1 MKKNK
6 TFTLN
11 VETLHLLKKLET
23 ENSINLSAFTDKLL
37 NKEATKLLTITPKGE
52 TQNDRI

>member
-11 VETLHLLKKLET
+11 VETIRLLKELE
-23 ENSINLSAFTDKLL
+23 EEKSINLSAFTDKLL
-37 NKEATKLLTITPKGE
+37 NKATKNILGYMPEGE
-52 TQNDRI
+52 N

>member
-11 VETLHLLKKLET
+11 VETLQLLKKLEA

-37 NKEATKLLTITPKGE
+37 NKEATKLLAITPKGE
-52 TQNDRI
+52 TQNVRI